1 MKKIITLIVLIFIII
16 FMPTRWLKYS
26 YGSFLWIDV
35 GNYFYRIQQIKYN
48 GVLIAE
54 SYNTSTVIDIAL
66 FNNGIISAQILEK
79 YTYCNSSWIEY
90 YSIIEQK
97 WLSKKEMLKI
107 RYGNANTQYF
117 SLKNIKTCDSCRA
130 DFEFILDQFDFIV
143 RSKGKHDKE
152 IEEKSLLKL

>member
-1 MKKIITLIVLIFIII
+1 MKKIVLLVIFILVICT
-16 FMPTRWLKYS
+16 PTRWLKYS
-26 YGSFLWIDV
+26 YASFYWLDV
-35 GNYFYRIQQIKYN
+35 GNYFYRIQQIRYN
-48 GVLIAE
+48 DVLIVE

-66 FNNGIISAQILEK
+66 YNSGIISAQILEK
-79 YTYCNSSWIEY
+79 HTNCYSLWTER

-143 RSKGKHDKE
+143 GSKGKHDKE
-152 IEEKSLLKL
+152 IKKKSLLKL

>member
-1 MKKIITLIVLIFIII
+1 MKKIVLLVIFILVICT
-16 FMPTRWLKYS
+16 PTRWLKYS
-26 YGSFLWIDV
+26 HASFYWIDV
-35 GNYFYRIQQIKYN
+35 GNYFYRIQQIRYN
-48 GVLIAE
+48 DVLIAE

-79 YTYCNSSWIEY
+79 YTYCNSYWIEY

-130 DFEFILDQFDFIV
+130 DFESILDQFDFIV
-143 RSKGKHDKE
+143 GSKGKHDKE
-152 IEEKSLLKL
+152 IKKKSLLKL

>member
-1 MKKIITLIVLIFIII
+1 MKKIVTLIVLIFVICI
-16 FMPTRWLKYS
+16 PTRWLNYS
-26 YGSFLWIDV
+26 YSGFYWIDI

-48 GVLIAE
+48 DVLIAE

-79 YTYCNSSWIEY
+79 HTYCNSCWIEY

-97 WLSKKEMLKI
+97 WLSKKEWFKI

-130 DFEFILDQFDFIV
+130 DFEFMLDQFDCIEG
-143 RSKGKHDKE
+143 SKGLQNKKLTK
-152 IEEKSLLKL
+152 KSILKL